1 MKLSIESTAS
11 IYPLVKWQINNP
23 KVGSK
28 KELFFLDLK
37 LSDIA
42 IELHQSA
49 QKLAIMYGDGVEF
62 VNFFDNKVYIVCG
75 LYWLYVLGVYFALV
89 LEQQVV
95 VGNKMLLLKV
105 FLIDHQDVDLL
116 AIELMARKQIHIL
129 VGNECIS
136 NYVVLDLFAFYLHYK
151 MKSAYISSYNS
162 QYCYK
167 K

>member
-1 MKLSIESTAS
+1 
-11 IYPLVKWQINNP
+11 
-23 KVGSK
+23 
-28 KELFFLDLK
+28 
-37 LSDIA
+37 
-42 IELHQSA
+42 
-49 QKLAIMYGDGVEF
+49 MYGDGVEF

-116 AIELMARKQIHIL
+116 AVELMTRKQIHIL

-136 NYVVLDLFAFYLHYK
+136 NYVVLDLFTFYLHYK

-162 QYCYK
+162 
-167 K
+167 